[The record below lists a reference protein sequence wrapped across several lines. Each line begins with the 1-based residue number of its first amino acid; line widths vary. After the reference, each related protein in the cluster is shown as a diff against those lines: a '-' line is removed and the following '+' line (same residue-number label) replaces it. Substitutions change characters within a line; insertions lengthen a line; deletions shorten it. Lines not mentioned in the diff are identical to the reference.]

1 MAQEYVDNDN
11 DLVLPDEL
19 LSSMAESLMT
29 EATFY
34 TVPVKQDAPP
44 VQYGTNKPHTDLFY
58 RKMPWTL
65 MKPPMNV
72 SQRRCSCM
80 YLCTGAVAVIKC
92 SSCAAMDVRNVGYY
106 CQACKLAD
114 IQL

>member
-1 MAQEYVDNDN
+1 MAKEYNDN
-11 DLVLPDEL
+11 QSDLVLPDEL

-34 TVPVKQDAPP
+34 TVPVKEDAPP
-44 VQYGTNKPHTDLFY
+44 IQYGTHKPPTDLFY
-58 RKMPWTL
+58 RKMPLKL

-80 YLCTGAVAVIKC
+80 YLCTGAVAIIKC
-92 SSCAAMDVRNVGYY
+92 SSCAAMDVRGVGYF
-106 CQACKLAD
+106 CQACK
-114 IQL
+114 